1 MSRITTI
8 ALWNKNGRGKQTFTS
23 INTVINHS
31 RSPVSDNFKTNKNFE
46 EIKILNRWT
55 VTQKWNKFT
64 TRKKKLHFCKDL
76 TIIAMKKK
84 LLEIPHS

>member
-8 ALWNKNGRGKQTFTS
+8 TLWNKNGKGKQTFTS

-31 RSPVSDNFKTNKNFE
+31 KSPVSDNFKTNKNFE

-64 TRKKKLHFCKDL
+64 IRKKKCISVK
-76 TIIAMKKK
+76 T
-84 LLEIPHS
+84 